1 MKNLITLIFLLFS
14 FSAFT
19 QTANISGAV
28 KDSDGKY
35 LEFANVLLLS
45 AKDSSL
51 VRGAIS
57 EENGAYVF
65 ENISMGEYL
74 IETSLVGF
82 GNGQSSLINFDGK
95 TDFSVN
101 EIQLENG
108 IEIDEITVVGKKPFV
123 ELRADKMIVNVA
135 NSSVNVGNSA
145 LEVLAKSPG
154 VTIDNNNNISLRG
167 KQGVL
172 VTINGK
178 NQYLSGDEIS
188 RLLETMPSSNI
199 ETIEIITNPSAKYDA
214 EGNSGIINIVLKK
227 NENLGTN
234 GNISTTLRQGINT
247 SHFHNIGLNNRS
259 EKLNIYGNAEYYDWG
274 WSQDLGLL
282 RNINYLEGVTVF
294 DQNSEMREV
303 GNGYNV
309 KLGMDWS
316 LAENSTLGFLV
327 KRNEGGEQNY
337 NDNITTITGDNM
349 PEFERLV
356 VDADGDKDYMS
367 NTYNVNFTQKLS
379 EKGMKLTLD
388 ADYSDYLNE
397 QDFVYGNFFR
407 DNNDIAVLDPYF
419 LRNNQKIDID
429 IFATTADLEI
439 PISETVNIETGLK
452 LSLVSTESNTKFE
465 SLNMDDVWV
474 LEPLR
479 TNDFIYNED
488 VYAGYVNGS
497 FSFLNIMFQAG
508 LRLEHTESKGVSM
521 TTGSDVPRSYTN
533 IFPSLS
539 MSKQFG
545 ERHNVSLSFSRR
557 LERPNYKKLNPF
569 VDYLDQ
575 YTFQKGNPFLNPQYS
590 NSIGLNYALG
600 NSLFIAANYSHT
612 TDAISDILEQNSA
625 TNTTFQTNDNL
636 DNTHSASLTISAPKV
651 WAEWWTSRL
660 NATGFYNDFVSVLND
675 GSNLDN
681 KSFGAQ
687 VSFNNEI
694 QLPAGINMEVSG
706 SYQSKL
712 VYGQLTIEPQGRL
725 DFGFSKRLFDG
736 KGNIKL
742 SASDVLL
749 TSNSKV
755 YIDQND
761 VNLFVNQVNDTR
773 RVSLNFTYNFGNQ
786 KVKGARKRK
795 TSSSDESNRI

>member
-337 NDNITTITGDNM
+337 NYNITTITGDNM

-356 VDADGDKDYMS
+356 VDADGDEDYMS

-625 TNTTFQTNDNL
+625 TNTTFQTNDTL

>member
-178 NQYLSGDEIS
+178 NQYLTGDEIS

-337 NDNITTITGDNM
+337 NYNITTITGDNM

-356 VDADGDKDYMS
+356 VDADGDEDYMS

-600 NSLFIAANYSHT
+600 NSLLIAANYSHT

>member
-337 NDNITTITGDNM
+337 NYNITTITGDNM

-356 VDADGDKDYMS
+356 VDADGDEDYMS

>member
-356 VDADGDKDYMS
+356 VDADGDEDYMS

-651 WAEWWTSRL
+651 WAEWWTSCL

>member
-356 VDADGDKDYMS
+356 VDADGDEDYMS

>member
-1 MKNLITLIFLLFS
+1 MKNLMTLIFLLFS

-35 LEFANVLLLS
+35 LEFANVLLLN

-57 EENGAYVF
+57 EENGAYIF
-65 ENISMGEYL
+65 ENISKGEYF

-82 GNGQSSLINFDGK
+82 GNGQSSLINFDGES
-95 TDFSVN
+95 DFSIN

-135 NSSVNVGNSA
+135 NSSVNAGNSA

-154 VTIDNNNNISLRG
+154 VSIDNKNNISLRG

-234 GNISTTLRQGINT
+234 GNLSTTLRQGINT
-247 SHFHNIGLNNRS
+247 SHFHNLGLNNRS

-303 GNGYNV
+303 GNGYNL

-327 KRNEGGEQNY
+327 KRNEGDEQDY

-356 VDADGDKDYMS
+356 VDADGDEEYMS

-379 EKGMKLTLD
+379 EEGLKLTLD

-397 QDFVYGNFFR
+397 QDFIYGNFFR
-407 DNNDIAVLDPYF
+407 DNNDVEVLDPYI
-419 LRNNQKIDID
+419 LRNNQKIAID

-452 LSLVSTESNTKFE
+452 LSQVSTESNTKFE
-465 SLNMDDVWV
+465 SLNMEDIWE

-479 TNDFIYNED
+479 TNDFIYNEN
-488 VYAGYVNGS
+488 VYAGYVNGT
-497 FSFLNIMFQAG
+497 FSFLNVMFQTG

-545 ERHNVSLSFSRR
+545 EKHNVSLSFSRR

-575 YTFQKGNPFLNPQYS
+575 YTFQKGNPYLNPQYS

-600 NSLFIAANYSHT
+600 NSFFIAANYSHT
-612 TDAISDILEQNSA
+612 TDAITEILEQNSA

-636 DNTHSASLTISAPKV
+636 DETHSASLTISAPKV

-660 NATGFYNDFVSVLND
+660 NATGFYNDFASVLND

-687 VSFNNEI
+687 INLNNEI
-694 QLPAGINMEVSG
+694 QLPAGVNMEISG

-712 VYGQLTIEPQGRL
+712 VYGQLTIEPQGSL

-749 TSNSKV
+749 TSNSDV
-755 YIDQND
+755 YVDQND

-773 RVSLNFTYNFGNQ
+773 RVTLNFTYNFGNQ
-786 KVKGARKRK
+786 KVKSARKRK

>member
-337 NDNITTITGDNM
+337 NYNITTITGDNM

-356 VDADGDKDYMS
+356 VDADGDEDYMS

-569 VDYLDQ
+569 VDCLDQ

-600 NSLFIAANYSHT
+600 NSLLIAANYSHT

-651 WAEWWTSRL
+651 WAEWWTSCL